1 MSIEAESTGFSS
13 GLFGGRPTF
22 AVVRELGDDPRV
34 TLYELLPS
42 DLADGRERRIQQS
55 GQRQSLRKEELAEV
69 LVGVQQCEGGV
80 LHTTDED
87 VDVYLEHTLS
97 EWGWD
102 NWYAVPVTKL
112 RGQQQRSVSKILS
125 VTLEDASISP
135 SQLLTGEGTVLLSE
149 ASGVRLAIAFIGV
162 KRLQRYDR
170 MVELVNGIERMGLE
184 ECYYWHAKCRSPNS
198 PNGVVALRKL
208 LTGHIQ

>member
-1 MSIEAESTGFSS
+1 MSIEAESIGFSS

-22 AVVRELGDDPRV
+22 AVVRELGDDPGV

-69 LVGVQQCEGGV
+69 LVGIQQCDGGV

-87 VDVYLEHTLS
+87 VDVCLEHTLS

-162 KRLQRYDR
+162 KQLQRYDR